1 MTARS
6 FDARA
11 HVLVMAK
18 APTPGRVKTRLCPPL
33 TFDQAAEVAEAAL
46 ADTLQAV
53 AASGAERKVVALDGP
68 PGPWLPT
75 GFQVIRQ
82 RAGSLDRRLAGAW
95 RDVRGPGLQIGMDT
109 PQVTAD
115 LLDRCLVATFE
126 PGVTASL
133 GLAADG
139 GWWAVGLSERWDE
152 DAFSG
157 VPMSTPFTGR
167 TQLRRLIGMG
177 HSVTRLPELDDVDE
191 FEDACYV
198 AGIAPG
204 GSFAR
209 ALREV
214 MVS

>member
-6 FDARA
+6 FVARA

-53 AASGAERKVVALDGP
+53 AACGAERKVVALDGP
-68 PGPWLPT
+68 PGPWLPP

-82 RAGSLDRRLAGAW
+82 GPGTLDRRLARAW
-95 RDVRGPGLQIGMDT
+95 RDLHGPGLQIGMDT
-109 PQVTAD
+109 PQITAD
-115 LLDRCLVATFE
+115 LLDRCLEATFE

-139 GWWAVGLSERWDE
+139 GWWAVGLSHRWDE
-152 DAFSG
+152 DVFGG

-167 TQLRRLIGMG
+167 AQLRRLIGLG
-177 HSVTRLPELDDVDE
+177 HNVAHLPELEDVDE
-191 FEDACYV
+191 FGDACYV

-209 ALREV
+209 AVREV
-214 MVS
+214 VAS